1 MKLKWF
7 LCKGL
12 CLLLSL
18 CLLGGC
24 AGKKPDTGYTRYS
37 TEFYDTFDTIIQ
49 VIGYTETQEE
59 FVGYAEAIHQRFAYL
74 SQLYD
79 RFYEYAGV
87 NNICTINKNAGVAPV
102 EVAPELLEML

>member
-49 VIGYTETQEE
+49 VIGYTET
-59 FVGYAEAIHQRFAYL
+59 
-74 SQLYD
+74 
-79 RFYEYAGV
+79 
-87 NNICTINKNAGVAPV
+87 
-102 EVAPELLEML
+102 